1 MKYLSKDYKIINI
14 KENEFNCIRIEKNN
28 DFGFKKF
35 KTKTSFNVC
44 NDNLG
49 VIESFNTNEEA
60 RVFVNWLILCLD
72 GRTHMLYGDFLGYKD
87 EGNK

>member
-14 KENEFNCIRIEKNN
+14 KENEFDCIGIEKGINN
-28 DFGFKKF
+28 
-35 KTKTSFNVC
+35 FNVC

-49 VIESFNTNEEA
+49 VIESFSTNEEA

-72 GRTHMLYGDFLGYKD
+72 GRTHMLYGDFLGHKD

>member
-1 MKYLSKDYKIINI
+1 MKYLSKDYRIINI
-14 KENEFNCIRIEKNN
+14 KENEFDAIRIDK
-28 DFGFKKF
+28 DGD
-35 KTKTSFNVC
+35 SFNIY

-49 VIESFNTNEEA
+49 IIESFRTNEEA
-60 RVFVNWLILCLD
+60 KVFVNWLILCLD

>member
-14 KENEFNCIRIEKNN
+14 KEGEFDVIRIDKNGN
-28 DFGFKKF
+28 D
-35 KTKTSFNVC
+35 FNVC

-49 VIESFNTNEEA
+49 IVESFSTNEEA
-60 RVFVNWLILCLD
+60 TMFIRWLILCLD